1 MINFQ
6 IYKYGHLI
14 KFEGNKEL
22 FKDEEFQILFIF
34 HGLFGRG
41 KNWQSFSKSF
51 SHNENH
57 IVVTVDLRNHGGN
70 KFNKNLSYSLMVEDI
85 VKLFNYLGIHKTNLL
100 GHSMGGKLAMLITL
114 L

>member
-6 IYKYGHLI
+6 IYKYGLLI

-41 KNWQSFSKSF
+41 KNWQSFSKRLS
-51 SHNENH
+51 SNEDQ
-57 IVVTVDLRNHGGN
+57 IVITVDLRNHGRN
-70 KFNKNLSYSLMVEDI
+70 RFEKDFCRY
-85 VKLFNYLGIHKTNLL
+85 Y
-100 GHSMGGKLAMLITL
+100 
-114 L
+114 